1 MVCSVVVLIEVVII
15 IWVLVTDMVMLIE
28 VGVFRFRENLNK
40 WGLFYKY
47 RIFRYNFYL
56 LLFFII

>member
-28 VGVFRFRENLNK
+28 VGVFRLIVNLNK
-40 WGLFYKY
+40 WGLFNEY
-47 RIFRYNFYL
+47 RVFRYSFCL

>member
-15 IWVLVTDMVMLIE
+15 IWVLVTGMDMLIE

-47 RIFRYNFYL
+47 RIIRYNFYL